1 MQNTYGLNESDYMAL
16 LQVFADDFATIIS
29 TVSKEG
35 QNLLSQLII
44 KQITEDNTP
53 DLIKQMSDTLVSM
66 YNLPEDELHS
76 IIAVA
81 KMMFTME
88 LIAGKG

>member
-1 MQNTYGLNESDYMAL
+1 MHNTYGLNESDYMAL

-53 DLIKQMSDTLVSM
+53 DLIKQMSDTLSQSITYRKTNFTVS
-66 YNLPEDELHS
+66 LQLQR
-76 IIAVA
+76 
-81 KMMFTME
+81 
-88 LIAGKG
+88 